1 MPDQLTMDF
10 STTTPPKDFSPPR
23 QALWWLKKGDLKLG
37 AEWDQAHGICQ
48 SAEGDKT
55 HDWIHALC
63 HLIEGDHGNAAYW
76 FRRADKPSDN
86 RDVSKIWDDIAITLG

>member
-1 MPDQLTMDF
+1 MSNPTSMDLS
-10 STTTPPKDFSPPR
+10 STSPPEDFSPPQ

-37 AEWDQAHGICQ
+37 PEWETAHNICQ

-63 HLIEGDHGNAAYW
+63 HRSGKTWRIRSGSQRTMLTW
-76 FRRADKPSDN
+76 R
-86 RDVSKIWDDIAITLG
+86 